1 MLETSREWKKLPFS
15 DLRTFLAYLEES
27 SLLRRVSRPI
37 QREHEIAAGVRFVS
51 DHDGPAV
58 LFENINGFDMPVVG
72 GVFATQRLSL
82 AAMGVETYQEGVAR
96 FGKGVKNPIPP
107 IEVENAPCQE
117 CILTGEDIDLLR
129 FPHPIYSAGDAGPY
143 ISSGLSISQDP
154 DTGIPN
160 VGIYRH
166 EVKGPRQICLDAPN
180 YQHVNVA
187 RLKSE
192 ARGKA
197 MEIAVVIGTDPLI
210 YYASQA
216 KVGYGVDEIEIAAG
230 IRGEPIEVARC
241 VSVDLKV
248 PASAEIVIE
257 GHFLLDE
264 KLPEGPFGEFTGYQ
278 TAIKPAPVIEVTAI
292 THRRNPIYQAVLTGP
307 PTTENH
313 ILKTFG
319 YDWSLIEFLQRQFP
333 EVTAATVPTAGGV
346 QYLAVVAMK
355 QDHPGQAKK
364 VLLATLASPVRAK
377 VAIVVDSD
385 VDAYNLEKVM
395 WAVSTHS
402 QPDTDIII
410 IPGVAGSRIDPS
422 APERGVI
429 ALLGIDATR
438 PLNQP
443 FPPPVTIP
451 GASAFRFD

>member
-1 MLETSREWKKLPFS
+1 MKSSEWKKLPYT
-15 DLRTFLAYLEES
+15 DLRTFLQHLDNL
-27 SLLRRVSRPI
+27 SLLRRVSRPVNR
-37 QREHEIAAGVRFVS
+37 QHEIAAGIRYVS

-58 LFENINGFDMPVVG
+58 FFENVIGFNIPVVG
-72 GVFATQRLSL
+72 GVFASRRLSL
-82 AAMGVETYQEGVAR
+82 AAMGVATYQEGVAR
-96 FGKGVKNPIPP
+96 FGNGVKNPIPP
-107 IEVENAPCQE
+107 VEVKNAPCQE
-117 CILTGEDIDLLR
+117 CVITGDEIDLLR
-129 FPHPIYSAGDAGPY
+129 FPHPIYSAGDSGPY
-143 ISSGLSISQDP
+143 ISSGLTISQDP
-154 DTGIPN
+154 DTHIPN

-166 EVKGPRQICLDAPN
+166 EVKGPRLFCLDAPN

-187 RLKSE
+187 RLKAE
-192 ARGKA
+192 ARGQRL
-197 MEIAVVIGTDPLI
+197 EVAVVIGTDPLI

-216 KVGYGVDEIEIAAG
+216 KVGYEVDEIGIAAG
-230 IRGEPIEVARC
+230 IRGEPIEVTRC

-257 GHFLLDE
+257 GRFLLDE

-278 TAIKPAPVIEVTAI
+278 TATKPAPVIEVTAI

-385 VDAYNLEKVM
+385 VDAYDLEKVM

-402 QPDTDIII
+402 QPDTDVVV

-451 GASAFRFD
+451 GAETFQFD